1 MTSSCH
7 ELVDELAK
15 CIRASPC
22 MAAGKDFHK
31 CVRST
36 DEAEISAECA
46 RIRGL
51 YSECKRSQL
60 DMRKRFRGNPG
71 YVPPSS

>member
-1 MTSSCH
+1 
-7 ELVDELAK
+7 
-15 CIRASPC
+15 
-22 MAAGKDFHK
+22 MAAGKDFHT
-31 CVRST
+31 CLRSL
-36 DEAEISAECA
+36 DEAEITSECA